1 MSIQM
6 RPHQE
11 KKENPVKVL
20 LLASIAL
27 GASAQACAQSFTVPA
42 ELWDRPRSGTAVMEP
57 FAIRQ
62 AVVAWLA
69 RPGGRLTVH
78 HGTSPESLVQA
89 EELRAWLISL
99 AIEADHVLLRNDL
112 TPSELLRI
120 EVTRD

>member
-1 MSIQM
+1 M
-6 RPHQE
+6 
-11 KKENPVKVL
+11 KVL
-20 LLASIAL
+20 LFASIAL

-62 AVVAWLA
+62 AVIAWLA
-69 RPGGRLTVH
+69 RPGARLAVH
-78 HGTSPESLVQA
+78 HGTSPDSLVQA

-112 TPSELLRI
+112 APSEPLRI
-120 EVTRD
+120 EVTRDQKTGDEVMK

>member
-1 MSIQM
+1 M
-6 RPHQE
+6 
-11 KKENPVKVL
+11 KVL
-20 LLASIAL
+20 LLVSIAL

-62 AVVAWLA
+62 AVIAWLA
-69 RPGGRLTVH
+69 RPGARFAVH
-78 HGTSPESLVQA
+78 HGTSPESSVQA

-99 AIEADHVLLRNDL
+99 AIEADHVMLRNDL
-112 TPSELLRI
+112 TPSEPLRI

>member
-20 LLASIAL
+20 LLAFIAL

-62 AVVAWLA
+62 AVIAWLA